1 MSARPRVYPSGPALR
16 SSVGAGSYHPAVEIS
31 PAQRRTLEQ
40 LIGLGPVAPFDA
52 ELGSRVRADLEARL
66 AAAGV
71 RTGQDPIWLGK
82 HRLNDRERC
91 EGLFQAGI
99 LREGPGFEHNPRTA
113 AGGLFHKSIEIDIA
127 TERGFDPARVCGR
140 GARRSSESDATFG
153 RFWESLDGLEQA
165 EIVADAGRHVTLFR
179 DSFPPLQRRWAAQPE
194 LGLKVN
200 VSGGAVVLSGTP
212 DLVLGR
218 SRRLVL
224 DFKTGRTWP
233 EHPED
238 MRFYALLFLLR
249 TSVPPY
255 RVATFF
261 LDSGEWQAEDV
272 DDGMFGRAADRVS
285 ESAIAVSDMRGVRPP
300 TLTPGAYCGWCP
312 RRPSC
317 PAAAEWFSDRVNGES
332 SGPDHLLP
340 NGRLS

>member
-1 MSARPRVYPSGPALR
+1 M
-16 SSVGAGSYHPAVEIS
+16 EIT

-127 TERGFDPARVCGR
+127 TERGFDPATVCER
-140 GARRSSESDATFG
+140 AARRSSESDATFG

-272 DDGMFGRAADRVS
+272 DASMLSRAVDRVA
-285 ESAIAVSDMRGVRPP
+285 EAAVTVQQLRAGRPP
-300 TLTPGAYCGWCP
+300 VLSPGVPCGWCP

-317 PAAAEWFSDRVNGES
+317 PAAADW
-332 SGPDHLLP
+332 GPQNAGMISAGTLATE
-340 NGRLS
+340 R